1 MSTNKTS
8 SSGHAVRIDLD
19 RHTEPLRHTTSTRE
33 SQSSSLLGP
42 EGLGRRVSSDSAALP
57 PRRPLP
63 SQAAPA
69 HVVDIPHEE
78 VPPAPSLLSR
88 FKAAVGRVADSTI
101 QGIRDNDQAQ
111 AIGQV
116 FDTAKHFLAP
126 VVGQSIQQV
135 VTCFL
140 PTVAREV
147 VHLKIAQELAE
158 KPGVALAIQGGLY
171 VLHMGAEVNRHRR
184 LKEHSDVA
192 ARAFHG
198 LTQPQWDAKTPEQQA
213 ALVDRMLN
221 TSIGSAALYT
231 TATAI
236 NLTVSAVFRD
246 DPEHMH
252 LAGVYAA
259 RDVRNIVYA
268 VGRDSLQ
275 AMFGM
280 TSRTAGD
287 NATNGVTPGRL
298 AMASLTYGAVQSV
311 ISLANTEGIEDIL
324 PGGIE
329 LKSGAVL
336 RANSAARQAGQSM
349 TDVLE
354 ANGTDIHRLQ
364 FEIAFLRG
372 ATNAPGEVIDALQL
386 PIHEAYLAGGTSHVE
401 WDPQLSDGRDVTR
414 LASHSVVRVDWNKVA
429 GTADPLLSL
438 WRPSSDDHT
447 EIKKYTSPAIGG
459 VLWGV
464 TYAPVAQLYQAH
476 ASVRREM
483 RRLDDAAQD
492 IEMPPLS
499 ETTSE
504 PPSPEMSPPRQGVDH
519 PLSGAGGSS
528 AGNSSR
534 FSNLRNSRD
543 LSMLVEP
550 STSGRLSMD
559 GASAR
564 FASGRLSTTG
574 MTSSSGEL
582 LMSGQS
588 SPRMGPSSRRAS
600 MIGMPSRLGPSP
612 LGTSSSLD
620 APIQPT
626 ITPPIRQEPRRPLLS
641 DLAASLNAHVISEQV
656 TTQLAGQDNV
666 PPGAPPNLSGTSQ
679 PDAIPVV
686 QPVTVEG
693 MTPRILAAIPV
704 AELAPTVGLQ
714 GATSHEEDGGSTV
727 YESVQSPSS
736 ASDSDA
742 DSFHSTTPM
751 RTQPD
756 SQDAPHT
763 AR

>member
-8 SSGHAVRIDLD
+8 SSGHAARIDLD

-33 SQSSSLLGP
+33 SQSASLLGP

-69 HVVDIPHEE
+69 HVVDMPHEE

-88 FKAAVGRVADSTI
+88 FKAAVVRMADSTI
-101 QGIRDNDQAQ
+101 ESIRDNDQAQ

-116 FDTAKHFLAP
+116 FETAKHFVAP

-147 VHLKIAQELAE
+147 VHLKIAQDLAE
-158 KPGVALAIQGGLY
+158 KPVVALAIQGGLY

-184 LKEHSDVA
+184 LKEHPDVA

-213 ALVDRMLN
+213 ALVNRMLN

-246 DPEHMH
+246 DPENMH

-287 NATNGVTPGRL
+287 NPTNGVTPGRL
-298 AMASLTYGAVQSV
+298 AMAALTYGAVQSV

-336 RANSAARQAGQSM
+336 RANSAARNAGQSM
-349 TDVLE
+349 SDVLE

-401 WDPQLSDGRDVTR
+401 WEPQLSDGRDVTR

-429 GTADPLLSL
+429 GTSDPLLSL

-447 EIKKYTSPAIGG
+447 DIKKYTSPVIGG
-459 VLWGV
+459 ALWGV

-492 IEMPPLS
+492 HEMLPLPV
-499 ETTSE
+499 TISE
-504 PPSPEMSPPRQGVDH
+504 PSSLEMSPPRQGVDH
-519 PLSGAGGSS
+519 PLSGAGGSTS
-528 AGNSSR
+528 NSSR
-534 FSNLRNSRD
+534 FSSSLRNSRD
-543 LSMLVEP
+543 LSMMVEP
-550 STSGRLSMD
+550 STSGRLSMA
-559 GASAR
+559 GASSR
-564 FASGRLSTTG
+564 FPSGRLSTTG
-574 MTSSSGEL
+574 
-582 LMSGQS
+582 QS
-588 SPRMGPSSRRAS
+588 SPTMGPSSGRSS
-600 MIGMPSRLGPSP
+600 MTGMPPRLGPSP
-612 LGTSSSLD
+612 LSVSSLD
-620 APIQPT
+620 QQTA
-626 ITPPIRQEPRRPLLS
+626 TPAVPQDPGRPALR
-641 DLAASLNAHVISEQV
+641 DLAASLDAHVMSEQL
-656 TTQLAGQDNV
+656 TMRLTGRDNV
-666 PPGAPPNLSGTSQ
+666 PDGAPPNLPGTSQ
-679 PDAIPVV
+679 PAAIPRV
-686 QPVTVEG
+686 QPVSTEG
-693 MTPRILAAIPV
+693 MTPEFLASIPV
-704 AELAPTVGLQ
+704 AEMADIPGLQ
-714 GATSHEEDGGSTV
+714 GATSHVEDDATTV
-727 YESVQSPSS
+727 YESFRSPSS

-751 RTQPD
+751 RTEPD
-756 SQDAPHT
+756 SQDDPRT
-763 AR
+763 

>member
-1 MSTNKTS
+1 
-8 SSGHAVRIDLD
+8 V
-19 RHTEPLRHTTSTRE
+19 
-33 SQSSSLLGP
+33 
-42 EGLGRRVSSDSAALP
+42 
-57 PRRPLP
+57 
-63 SQAAPA
+63 
-69 HVVDIPHEE
+69 
-78 VPPAPSLLSR
+78 
-88 FKAAVGRVADSTI
+88 
-101 QGIRDNDQAQ
+101 
-111 AIGQV
+111 
-116 FDTAKHFLAP
+116 AP

-147 VHLKIAQELAE
+147 VHLKIAQDLAE

-171 VLHMGAEVNRHRR
+171 LLHMGAEVNRHRR

-280 TSRTAGD
+280 TSRTPGD

-336 RANSAARQAGQSM
+336 RANSAARNAGQSM

-372 ATNAPGEVIDALQL
+372 ATNAPGVVIDALQL

-401 WDPQLSDGRDVTR
+401 WDPQTSDGRDVTR

-447 EIKKYTSPAIGG
+447 EIKKYTLPAIGG

-483 RRLDDAAQD
+483 RRLDEAAQD

-519 PLSGAGGSS
+519 PLSGAGGPS
-528 AGNSSR
+528 AGAAVDIRQAVDGRGVGSLH
-534 FSNLRNSRD
+534 LRQTVDDRD
-543 LSMLVEP
+543 DLVLRRTADERAAVAP
-550 STSGRLSMD
+550 D
-559 GASAR
+559 GATPVDAR
-564 FASGRLSTTG
+564 
-574 MTSSSGEL
+574 
-582 LMSGQS
+582 
-588 SPRMGPSSRRAS
+588 
-600 MIGMPSRLGPSP
+600 
-612 LGTSSSLD
+612 
-620 APIQPT
+620 
-626 ITPPIRQEPRRPLLS
+626 
-641 DLAASLNAHVISEQV
+641 HV
-656 TTQLAGQDNV
+656 V
-666 PPGAPPNLSGTSQ
+666 PPGAVSPGDVLQPCSAEPANHHASPPPATGAPPPERSRRIPGRTRDVGAGCHADGRTKQRPGRGAAEPSRHVAASRHSRGPTGHRGRHDAENPGCHSRGEIGRHTRSARRHQ
-679 PDAIPVV
+679 PRR
-686 QPVTVEG
+686 G
-693 MTPRILAAIPV
+693 
-704 AELAPTVGLQ
+704 
-714 GATSHEEDGGSTV
+714 
-727 YESVQSPSS
+727 
-736 ASDSDA
+736 
-742 DSFHSTTPM
+742 
-751 RTQPD
+751 
-756 SQDAPHT
+756 
-763 AR
+763 

>member
-1 MSTNKTS
+1 
-8 SSGHAVRIDLD
+8 
-19 RHTEPLRHTTSTRE
+19 
-33 SQSSSLLGP
+33 
-42 EGLGRRVSSDSAALP
+42 
-57 PRRPLP
+57 
-63 SQAAPA
+63 
-69 HVVDIPHEE
+69 VDIPHEE

-88 FKAAVGRVADSTI
+88 FKAAVGRVADSAI
-101 QGIRDNDQAQ
+101 QGIRENDQAQ

-116 FDTAKHFLAP
+116 FETAKHFVAP

-147 VHLKIAQELAE
+147 VHLKIAQDLAE

-171 VLHMGAEVNRHRR
+171 LLHMGAEVNRHRR

-280 TSRTAGD
+280 TSRTPGD

-336 RANSAARQAGQSM
+336 RANSAARNAGQSM

-401 WDPQLSDGRDVTR
+401 WDPQTSDGRDVTR

-447 EIKKYTSPAIGG
+447 EIKKYTLPAIGG

-483 RRLDDAAQD
+483 RRLDEAAQD

-519 PLSGAGGSS
+519 PLSGAGGPS

-534 FSNLRNSRD
+534 FSNLENSRD
-543 LSMLVEP
+543 LSMTAQP

-559 GASAR
+559 AASAR
-564 FASGRLSTTG
+564 FTSGRLSTTG

-582 LMSGQS
+582 LTSGQP
-588 SPRMGPSSRRAS
+588 SPPMGPRPSTPGTS
-600 MIGMPSRLGPSP
+600 SRLGPSP
-612 LGTSSSLD
+612 LGMSSSL
-620 APIQPT
+620 APPNQQT
-626 ITPPIRQEPRRPLLS
+626 TTPVPPQQRARPRLS
-641 DLAASLNAHVISEQV
+641 DLAASLDAHVTSEQAA
-656 TTQLAGQDNV
+656 TRTAGRNNV
-666 PPGAPPNLSGTSQ
+666 PAGAPPSRPGTSQ
-679 PDAIPVV
+679 PAAIPVV

-704 AELAPTVGLQ
+704 ARLADIPGQ
-714 GATSHEEDGGSTV
+714 PGATSHVEDDATTV
-727 YESVQSPSS
+727 YESFRAPTS
-736 ASDSDA
+736 ASDSD
-742 DSFHSTTPM
+742 SFHSATSTAPM

-756 SQDAPHT
+756 SQDDPPT
-763 AR
+763 SR